1 MDNNKPVEIQT
12 RNKKSMRV
20 NILYVTGFTANYS
33 FVNNKNSSST
43 IKLENILDITF
54 INKKDE
60 VDFKYYFLET
70 KYNVNNLK
78 DKIESL
84 EKYYMEIIDILL
96 SKEEK
101 NSIGYRNLDL
111 KRNVYP
117 KMFENLMADDE
128 NLLFYY
134 FTKKSTKKPKYF
146 NNTKIER
153 LLIEQAN
160 LSQKNAL
167 ENALNQRISIIEG
180 PPGTGKTT
188 TILNILANLIYQNK
202 NVLVVSKNNSAIEN
216 IVEELENMSIP
227 KCYIRMGNSTIMTEN
242 LEPNIENILLDLKKE
257 LSEQIQD
264 ELLED
269 KQKLTTIIE
278 ELNIKE
284 EKLNKLI
291 EKRNDLQELKN
302 QLRHIKKK
310 NEAYDLKEY
319 ESKITK
325 RYKELTSLRL
335 KRIASY
341 LAKILIILDEKNK
354 LGIFDKIVSY
364 FLLNWYLYDIR
375 YGKKANIYYYTI

>member
-1 MDNNKPVEIQT
+1 
-12 RNKKSMRV
+12 MRV
-20 NILYVTGFTANYS
+20 NILYVTSFTANYS

-117 KMFENLMADDE
+117 KMFVNLMADDE

-134 FTKKSTKKPKYF
+134 FTKKSTKKPKDF

-202 NVLVVSKNNSAIEN
+202 KVLVVSKNNSAIEN
-216 IVEELENMSIP
+216 IVEDIP
-227 KCYIRMGNSTIMTEN
+227 TNN
-242 LEPNIENILLDLKKE
+242 
-257 LSEQIQD
+257 
-264 ELLED
+264 
-269 KQKLTTIIE
+269 
-278 ELNIKE
+278 
-284 EKLNKLI
+284 
-291 EKRNDLQELKN
+291 
-302 QLRHIKKK
+302 
-310 NEAYDLKEY
+310 
-319 ESKITK
+319 K
-325 RYKELTSLRL
+325 RY
-335 KRIASY
+335 
-341 LAKILIILDEKNK
+341 
-354 LGIFDKIVSY
+354 
-364 FLLNWYLYDIR
+364 
-375 YGKKANIYYYTI
+375 